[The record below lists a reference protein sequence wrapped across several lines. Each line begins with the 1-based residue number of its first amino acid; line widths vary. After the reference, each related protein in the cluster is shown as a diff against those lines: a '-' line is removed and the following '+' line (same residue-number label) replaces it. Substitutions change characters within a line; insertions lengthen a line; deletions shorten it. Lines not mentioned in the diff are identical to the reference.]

1 MSPSL
6 DLYEKKPGKGSS
18 TSTEEHV
25 ISRPTSALVDGHI
38 DEEKQEEEVHE
49 DDGPQLDPLSA
60 AVTTD
65 SVIPPPPDG
74 GLHAWLKV
82 FGGFFIYVNIWSDC
96 LTSSTSSKDTNAR
109 QGLHTVLRRIPSLL
123 SLDFA
128 SQRNTLR
135 YIMDWHSPSLASH
148 LLWRH
153 VRPTF

>member
-6 DLYEKKPGKGSS
+6 DLDEKKLGKGSS

-25 ISRPTSALVDGHI
+25 ISRPTSALVNEQV
-38 DEEKQEEEVHE
+38 DEEKQE

-96 LTSSTSSKDTNAR
+96 LA
-109 QGLHTVLRRIPSLL
+109 
-123 SLDFA
+123 
-128 SQRNTLR
+128 
-135 YIMDWHSPSLASH
+135 
-148 LLWRH
+148 
-153 VRPTF
+153 